1 MYVIILLSP
10 ISHKEVG
17 FCAFT
22 VLKKFINKGRSMLY
36 YHITLLFVFM
46 VLAYAVILLVKKI
59 TDIRKQRN
67 AQQYKETAF
76 LNKVVA
82 EQGLKADRLSN
93 PDELVQSHPPVD
105 VVFRLEESDT
115 ELDRNKL
122 RTLIFELIDSMTEEE
137 MRQILK
143 EFRERKF
150 SKRR

>member
-1 MYVIILLSP
+1 
-10 ISHKEVG
+10 
-17 FCAFT
+17 
-22 VLKKFINKGRSMLY
+22 MLY

-46 VLAYAVILLVKKI
+46 VLAYAVILVVKKI